1 VDILHEKESKIM
13 RTRLAYE
20 ELLTRLMNSGELTPD
35 MEEDF
40 RRLKDELDER
50 EGMLEKYGETYD
62 GENKEYDW
70 VAREVKID
78 GKEDGSDDVVQEDES
93 ENKVIDTPEENV
105 IDWEA
110 KYRDLK
116 QRYVDRFMGRIKEE
130 NLADMRN
137 DLERGRDDGGEGVN
151 EVTYDDL
158 FK

>member
-1 VDILHEKESKIM
+1 M
-13 RTRLAYE
+13 RTRAAYE
-20 ELLTRLMNSGELTPD
+20 ELLTRLMNSGELTSD

-50 EGMLEKYGETYD
+50 EGMLARYGETYD
-62 GENKEYDW
+62 GENKEYEW
-70 VAREVKID
+70 VAREVETD
-78 GKEDGSDDVVQEDES
+78 GTKDGSDDVVQDDK
-93 ENKVIDTPEENV
+93 ENDVIDTPEENV

-116 QRYVDRFMGRIKEE
+116 ERYIDRFMGRIKEE
-130 NLADMRN
+130 NLDDMRN

-151 EVTYDDL
+151 DVTYNDL

>member
-1 VDILHEKESKIM
+1 M
-13 RTRLAYE
+13 RTRAAYE

-50 EGMLEKYGETYD
+50 EGMLARYGETYD
-62 GENKEYDW
+62 GENKEYEW
-70 VAREVKID
+70 VAREVETD
-78 GKEDGSDDVVQEDES
+78 GTKDGSDDVVQDDK
-93 ENKVIDTPEENV
+93 ENDVIDTPEENV

-116 QRYVDRFMGRIKEE
+116 ERYIDRFMGRIKEE
-130 NLADMRN
+130 NLDDMRN
-137 DLERGRDDGGEGVN
+137 DLERGRDDDGEGIN
-151 EVTYDDL
+151 EVTYNDL

>member
-1 VDILHEKESKIM
+1 M

-35 MEEDF
+35 MEVDF
-40 RRLKDELDER
+40 SRLKDELDER
-50 EGMLEKYGETYD
+50 EGMLARYGETYD
-62 GENKEYDW
+62 GENKEYEW
-70 VAREVKID
+70 VAREVETD
-78 GKEDGSDDVVQEDES
+78 GTKDGSDEVVQEDES

>member
-1 VDILHEKESKIM
+1 M
-13 RTRLAYE
+13 RTKAAYE

-50 EGMLEKYGETYD
+50 EGMLARYGETYD
-62 GENKEYDW
+62 GENKEYEW
-70 VAREVKID
+70 VAREVETD
-78 GKEDGSDDVVQEDES
+78 GTKDGSDDVLQDDK
-93 ENKVIDTPEENV
+93 ENDVIDTPEENV

-116 QRYVDRFMGRIKEE
+116 ERYIDRFMGRIKEE
-130 NLADMRN
+130 NLDDMHN
-137 DLERGRDDGGEGVN
+137 DLERGRDDGEGVN
-151 EVTYDDL
+151 EVTYNDL

>member
-1 VDILHEKESKIM
+1 M

-35 MEEDF
+35 MEVDF
-40 RRLKDELDER
+40 SRLKDELDER
-50 EGMLEKYGETYD
+50 EGMLARYGETYD
-62 GENKEYDW
+62 GENKEYEW
-70 VAREVKID
+70 VAREVETD
-78 GKEDGSDDVVQEDES
+78 GTKAGSDDVVQEDES

>member
-1 VDILHEKESKIM
+1 M
-13 RTRLAYE
+13 RTRAAYE

-50 EGMLEKYGETYD
+50 EGILTRYGETYD
-62 GENKEYDW
+62 GENKEYEW
-70 VAREVKID
+70 VAREVETD
-78 GKEDGSDDVVQEDES
+78 GTKDGSDDVVQDDK
-93 ENKVIDTPEENV
+93 ENDVIDTPEENV

-116 QRYVDRFMGRIKEE
+116 ERYIDRFMGRIKEE
-130 NLADMRN
+130 NLDDMHN
-137 DLERGRDDGGEGVN
+137 DLERGRDDGEGVN
-151 EVTYDDL
+151 EVTYNDL